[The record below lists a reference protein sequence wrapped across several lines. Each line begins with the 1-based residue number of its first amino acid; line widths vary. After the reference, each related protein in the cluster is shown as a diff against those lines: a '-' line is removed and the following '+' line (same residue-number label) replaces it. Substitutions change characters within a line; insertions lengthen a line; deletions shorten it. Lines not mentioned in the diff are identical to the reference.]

1 MNIPVQTKFIE
12 WFYNKSFPSY
22 DSKRNRNGFLND
34 MLDMN
39 KIDHDALQ
47 YWIQEAFHQG
57 AKAQRELDS
66 EK

>member
-1 MNIPVQTKFIE
+1 VNIPVQTKFIE

-57 AKAQRELDS
+57 AKAQRELNG

>member
-1 MNIPVQTKFIE
+1 MNIPVQAKFIE

-22 DSKRNRNGFLND
+22 DSKRNRNGFLED

>member
-1 MNIPVQTKFIE
+1 MNIPVQAKFIE

-22 DSKRNRNGFLND
+22 DSKRNRNGFLQE
-34 MLDMN
+34 MLDLN

>member
-22 DSKRNRNGFLND
+22 DSKRNRSGFLEE
-34 MLDMN
+34 MLDTN

-47 YWIQEAFHQG
+47 YWLQEAFHQG
-57 AKAQRELDS
+57 AKAQRELDN

>member
-1 MNIPVQTKFIE
+1 MNIPVQAKFID

-22 DSKRNRNGFLND
+22 DSKRNRNGFLEE
-34 MLDMN
+34 MLDLN

>member
-1 MNIPVQTKFIE
+1 MNIPVQAKFIE

-34 MLDMN
+34 MLDLN
-39 KIDHDALQ
+39 KNDHDALQ

>member
-1 MNIPVQTKFIE
+1 MNIPVQAKFIE

-22 DSKRNRNGFLND
+22 DSKRNRSGFLEE
-34 MLDMN
+34 MLDLN

-57 AKAQRELDS
+57 AKAQQELDS